1 MIIFRLKLFARRT
14 PLDKDIRKEFEPK
27 EIVNQSIPLYIKI
40 ERTNDFNIQ
49 YNSSSN
55 TNRNIINEYIKNFSI
70 SPKSRFEDCDVS
82 FANTHFL
89 ADMSNTS
96 TSNLDKRSIVMSK
109 SINKQDRFNYRMYL
123 PEKYEIDGKIFY
135 TQKIVLCSC
144 SEHTINGMSG
154 AYVNNQTGN
163 TWHPKK
169 KPSRFKIK
177 LGDKEKN
184 KNKNKSKKKHK

>member
-1 MIIFRLKLFARRT
+1 MIILRLKIFARRT
-14 PLDKDIRKEFEPK
+14 PLDKTIRDEFEPSGLTK
-27 EIVNQSIPLYIKI
+27 EVPIYLKI
-40 ERTNDFNIQ
+40 ERSSTFEEQYKTLTNTDRDIV
-49 YNSSSN
+49 NS
-55 TNRNIINEYIKNFSI
+55 YIKNFKLF
-70 SPKSRFEDCDVS
+70 PKSRFEDYNVS

-96 TSNLDKRSIVMSK
+96 TSNPDKRSIVMSK

-154 AYVNNQTGN
+154 AYVKNQTGN

-177 LGDKEKN
+177 LSEKEKN
-184 KNKNKSKKKHK
+184 KDKNKKKHK